1 MMIWP
6 ILTRATVP
14 LGYKSVSLLNPKIN
28 RVSCQG
34 GIAVLRGVRDAT
46 FPKAPR
52 IPVWRRSA
60 PAQDNIL
67 LIRMTWYGWHR
78 TLMWKASFPPI
89 LERYLFAQIRP
100 ASSASEE
107 SCSYS
112 LETKCTH
119 KGNSSTPAFLRPKSK
134 IRICHVSTIVF

>member
-1 MMIWP
+1 
-6 ILTRATVP
+6 
-14 LGYKSVSLLNPKIN
+14 
-28 RVSCQG
+28 
-34 GIAVLRGVRDAT
+34 
-46 FPKAPR
+46 
-52 IPVWRRSA
+52 
-60 PAQDNIL
+60 
-67 LIRMTWYGWHR
+67 
-78 TLMWKASFPPI
+78 MWKESFPPI

-134 IRICHVSTIVF
+134 IRICYVSTSLLRGLQRACYLGVGDTSIVTGFGIRLVLAYFS